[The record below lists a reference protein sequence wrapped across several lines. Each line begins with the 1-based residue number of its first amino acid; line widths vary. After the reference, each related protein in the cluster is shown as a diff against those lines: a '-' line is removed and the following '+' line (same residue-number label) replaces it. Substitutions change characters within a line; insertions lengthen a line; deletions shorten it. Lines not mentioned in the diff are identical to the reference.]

1 MLLLSNKTQ
10 TQTIIFQ
17 VDFLAGVFGISA
29 WLSVNALYTQLP
41 ILVQSAPEGWSL
53 PSYLS
58 VAIQLA
64 NLGPILYS
72 LSQKY
77 CPRFISDS
85 KLIYFVLVLG
95 SVSLVLMGLYYNVT
109 WFVLGM
115 TGSVVLWILAFCVAL
130 VGCTSSVLFIPF
142 MNHYAEIYLI
152 SYMVGE
158 GLGGFFPS
166 IISLIQGVGGNPSCM
181 NTTTSTGETVITS
194 YYPDPNF
201 SIKTFF
207 YIMFGFMAVST
218 IAFALLNN
226 LPSCKRQKIK
236 KPLTERSVSEHTHSP
251 RLVVYQEPET
261 FISSPETFSPRTLL
275 ILTAVLSAF
284 SNGALPSVQ
293 SYSCLPYGNV
303 AYHLAVNLCNMANPA
318 ACFIAYFVPNISKK
332 WTSSLVL
339 LCAVSVTYVLTTASL
354 SPHPPLQN
362 SNLGVVLIVSVLSL
376 ILLTVPYS
384 L

>member
-1 MLLLSNKTQ
+1 M
-10 TQTIIFQ
+10 FQ

-64 NLGPILYS
+64 NLGPVLYS

-77 CPRFISDS
+77 CPKFVSES

-95 SVSLVLMGLYYNVT
+95 GVSLVLMGLYYNVSL
-109 WFVLGM
+109 FVLGV

-166 IISLIQGVGGNPSCM
+166 IIALIQGVGGNPSCK
-181 NTTTSTGETVITS
+181 NTTTSTGEIVVTS

-201 SIKTFF
+201 SITTFF
-207 YIMFGFMAVST
+207 FVMFCFMAVST
-218 IAFALLNN
+218 VAFFLLNN

-236 KPLTERSVSEHTHSP
+236 SPLTKRSSTEPTGSSRFDDSH
-251 RLVVYQEPET
+251 EPET
-261 FISSPETFSPRTLL
+261 FVSAQETFSPKTLL

-293 SYSCLPYGNV
+293 SYSCLPYGNT

-318 ACFIAYFVPNISKK
+318 ACFIAYFVPKISKK
-332 WTSSLVL
+332 WTSSLVFV
-339 LCAVSVTYVLTTASL
+339 CAVSIVYALTTASL
-354 SPHPPLQN
+354 SPHPPLQD
-362 SNLGVVLIVSVLSL
+362 SVLGVWLIVSTVLSL
-376 ILLTVPYS
+376 VRLYFTFELPWWWWGA
-384 L
+384 